1 MPGYYFNLPPFDN
14 LSASQNQA
22 VIDDN
27 AIALSGGPG
36 TGKSVVSIF
45 RHILNHTREN
55 PINSQLLTYTTS
67 LAYYLQGC

>member
-1 MPGYYFNLPPFDN
+1 MAEYYFSLPPFDN
-14 LSASQNQA
+14 LSESQNQA

-45 RHILNHTREN
+45 RHILNHIRHRT
-55 PINSQLLTYTTS
+55 
-67 LAYYLQGC
+67 